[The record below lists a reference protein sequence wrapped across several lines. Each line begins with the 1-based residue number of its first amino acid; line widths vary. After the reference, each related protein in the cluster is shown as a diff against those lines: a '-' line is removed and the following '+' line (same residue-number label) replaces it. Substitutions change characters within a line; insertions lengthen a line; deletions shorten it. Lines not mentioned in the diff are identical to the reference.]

1 MRTIPAQ
8 PTLVERVVETI
19 ISEIVGGDL
28 PSNTR
33 LIQDELAQA
42 YGVSRHPV
50 QQALLLLKTRGLVR
64 EAPGRG
70 LIVPPLDVD
79 FARNLY
85 EIRAMLDGLAARMA
99 AEHGAKRAA
108 KEGPAFLTAGRTA
121 IASGVLNAQIEADMK
136 FHGFLCELSGNPLID
151 QTTEPH
157 WPYLRRIMGEVLR
170 GDLKMPDNI
179 WDEHAGILDAVIAGD
194 GDAAERLSR
203 VHIHNAAEVF
213 VHRLQLR
220 HSEAEGQRRQ
230 RRIER

>member
-1 MRTIPAQ
+1 MRTIPTQ
-8 PTLVERVVETI
+8 PTLVDRVVETI
-19 ISEIVGGDL
+19 ISEIVDGDL

-64 EAPGRG
+64 DAPGRG
-70 LIVPPLDVD
+70 LVVPPLDVE

-99 AEHGAKRAA
+99 AERGAKRAA
-108 KEGPAFLTAGRTA
+108 AEGPAYLTAGRA
-121 IASGVLNAQIEADMK
+121 AVAGGALNAQIEADMK
-136 FHGFLCELSGNPLID
+136 FHGFLCELSENPLIG

-157 WPYLRRIMGEVLR
+157 WPYLRRVMGEVLR
-170 GDLKMPDNI
+170 DDLKMPDNI
-179 WDEHAGILDAVIAGD
+179 WDEHAAILDAVIAED

-203 VHIHNAAEVF
+203 EHILNAADVF
-213 VHRLQLR
+213 VHRLQQR
-220 HSEAEGQRRQ
+220 HQDEQGQRRQ